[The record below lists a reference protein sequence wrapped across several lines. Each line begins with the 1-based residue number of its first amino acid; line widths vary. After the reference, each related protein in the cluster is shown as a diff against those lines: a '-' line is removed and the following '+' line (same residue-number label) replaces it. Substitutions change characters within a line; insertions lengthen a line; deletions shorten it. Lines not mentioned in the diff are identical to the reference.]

1 MPAWDTNW
9 DQVEV
14 ENEETRRLCWSALM
28 LVASHTSACVAHD
41 RKPLELFLTDSS
53 NVCVL
58 LPHCSASTFDSHF
71 RSVLTRNLSQFHLLF
86 PGEYLQRSSLTT
98 PHSGKDTVWALYC
111 RSMLLWNSCTHFQD
125 ENLTGDEKAKIA
137 IAVYTETRAVEQALD
152 AHICNLDTAL
162 IYMCREFIAK
172 YVLPSPSSSI
182 TS

>member
-1 MPAWDTNW
+1 M
-9 DQVEV
+9 

-28 LVASHTSACVAHD
+28 LVASHTSACVAND
-41 RKPLELFLTDSS
+41 RKPLQLFLTDSS
-53 NVCVL
+53 NVCIV
-58 LPHCSASTFDSHF
+58 LPHPSSSTFASRF
-71 RSVLTRNLSQFHLLF
+71 RSVLTRKLPQFHLLF

-125 ENLTGDEKAKIA
+125 ENLTGDAKAEIA

-172 YVLPSPSSSI
+172 YVLSVPHSPW
-182 TS
+182 